1 MNFSEKIAFFLLCIF
16 QACNMMH
23 TIEDFESTLFGFNM
37 PEMGN
42 WVKWVDNLSGIYEVD
57 VSMEGENIPLAYVD
71 MNNDKK

>member
-42 WVKWVDNLSGIYEVD
+42 
-57 VSMEGENIPLAYVD
+57 
-71 MNNDKK
+71 